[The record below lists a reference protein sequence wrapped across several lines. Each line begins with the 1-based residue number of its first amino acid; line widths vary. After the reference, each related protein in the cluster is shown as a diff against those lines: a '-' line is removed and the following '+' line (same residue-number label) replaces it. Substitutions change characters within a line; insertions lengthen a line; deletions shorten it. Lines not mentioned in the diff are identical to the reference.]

1 MRFATDIV
9 DAIDTV
15 RTYLKQAESDDET
28 QRKILIDAVDRQL
41 TIVAEAAGQLSSEL
55 QARRPGIDWAA
66 IRGFRQRLVHR
77 YWEYDRN
84 IANSVVNVHLEPLR
98 VAMVAELEP
107 VEQQTSTEEN

>member
-1 MRFATDIV
+1 VRFATDSV

-15 RTYLKQAESDDET
+15 RTYLEQPESDEET
-28 QRKILIDAVDRQL
+28 QKKILIDAVDRQL

-55 QARRPGIDWAA
+55 RARRPEIDWAA

-77 YWEYDRN
+77 YWEYDRD

-98 VAMVAELEP
+98 VAMIVEMES
-107 VEQQTSTEEN
+107 VEQEKPTAEN